1 VLHHLPHPHVRPGF
15 DRHPWRMLPVLLL
28 TIALFAALLMVAS
41 FAIAKAVAGHA
52 Y

>member
-1 VLHHLPHPHVRPGF
+1 MLHHVPHPHVRPGF
-15 DRHPWRMLPVLLL
+15 EAHPWRMLPALLVA
-28 TIALFAALLMVAS
+28 IALFAALLIVAS